1 MSQLVTILDV
11 NISVFSAVIIL
22 IYLIIS
28 SYGKLLNKI
37 YNDYRR
43 LIEFVSKVSEE
54 FLKEAAARRK

>member
-1 MSQLVTILDV
+1 MTILDV